1 MTLFDLLLFLFLF
14 CTGFFSFL
22 VVFYQ
27 AWRGDHVVKA
37 SPARGQAEAEPV
49 PSGPK

>member
-27 AWRGDHVVKA
+27 AWRGNNVVKA
-37 SPARGQAEAEPV
+37 SPGAGRARET
-49 PSGPK
+49 SNT